1 MFKAKKYYTF
11 AEHTNLI
18 IILMKK
24 LSFILLVAL
33 ISLASFGQEQEE
45 GITKG
50 DMELS
55 FTGTITSQVG
65 TDQGYTMGLIFVS
78 YGYYFTNNLLGGIA
92 PGVTVIGS
100 GGDAEAFVSLQL
112 FSAYNFL
119 VDQKF
124 VPYAR
129 ASLYQAMLNP
139 PEGSN
144 FNDFSYFQAGGGFK
158 YFLMP
163 QLAIDTSLNLGIDFS
178 SDIDGVGI
186 LFLTG
191 ISYKF

>member
-1 MFKAKKYYTF
+1 
-11 AEHTNLI
+11 
-18 IILMKK
+18 MKK
-24 LSFILLVAL
+24 LSLVLLFAFIS
-33 ISLASFGQEQEE
+33 IFSFAQEQEE
-45 GITKG
+45 GISKG

-65 TDQGYTMGLIFVS
+65 TNAGYTMGLVFAS
-78 YGYYFTNNLLGGIA
+78 YGYYFTKNLLGGIA
-92 PGVTVIGS
+92 PGVTIIGS
-100 GGDAEAFVSLQL
+100 GGDTQAFVSLQL

-129 ASLYQAMLNP
+129 ASFYQSMLNP
-139 PEGSN
+139 PEGTN
-144 FNDFSYFQAGGGFK
+144 FNDFTYFQAGGGFK
-158 YFLMP
+158 YFLLP

-186 LFLTG
+186 LLLTG

>member
-1 MFKAKKYYTF
+1 
-11 AEHTNLI
+11 
-18 IILMKK
+18 MKK

-33 ISLASFGQEQEE
+33 FSLNSFAQEQEE

-65 TDQGYTMGLIFVS
+65 TDQGYTMGLIFAS
-78 YGYYFTNNLLGGIA
+78 YGYYFTKNLLAGIA

-100 GGDAEAFVSLQL
+100 GGDSEAFVSLQL

-139 PEGSN
+139 PEGSD
-144 FNDFSYFQAGGGFK
+144 FNDFTYFQAGGGFK
-158 YFLMP
+158 YFLLP

-178 SDIDGVGI
+178 SNTEGLGI

-191 ISYKF
+191 ITYKF